1 MADQQELVE
10 QLFDAALAIKPG
22 DRSAFLDKVCGENL
36 DLKRSVESRLVEDPR
51 ADPRAGSSLQPPTPG
66 FLEKTTVDFRQSSG
80 TNGRERSDQ
89 NTAPLEPANR
99 PRPGDVLG
107 ERFLIIRF
115 IARGGMGEVY
125 EVEDLRLQ
133 GIHLALKTVLPQ
145 IADEPHMQKRF
156 EREVLLARQVI
167 HPNLCPIYDIFHCQ
181 GPGGPLT
188 FLTMKLLP
196 GETLGAR
203 MVRKTRIDLPEAAC
217 ITKQVAAALTAIHDA
232 GILHRD
238 IKSSNIML
246 DGSGEQVRVSVMD
259 FGLAHAYLTDG
270 RTLTAVGVA
279 GTPAY
284 MAPEL
289 FRGQPPSKATDV
301 YAFGVVVHEML
312 TGRLPYINSENQF
325 QTGKDAVFDG
335 LPPEWKKAVRG
346 CIEPDL
352 SRRCQTIPQ
361 AVSPLG
367 FEPSTQGYAT
377 KRLHLSRRRMIEM
390 GAGASLAL
398 VGGGIW
404 FEWPKIDLWIHPLP
418 EKRFVA
424 LMAWPAGPGDSAPI
438 VSTVLGTI
446 RSRLARAEAY
456 VKNLLIIA
464 PGDITSTAS
473 PMTAMT
479 PAESVNALGANL
491 VLAASLQSTAG
502 TVTLLLQ
509 VLDAATQ
516 RLLRRHH
523 ISCNRAEVSSL
534 ADKGS
539 SAAARLLGLPD
550 QDKNAKDTDELLGI
564 SPAAFSLFSQAEQ
577 LAAQP
582 NNTGLDAAVL
592 KYGECLEKEPHFRL
606 GYAKLAI
613 AYTRQYRL
621 FRNTAVLNL
630 ARQNAEKAADANSTS
645 ATGLLSRA
653 LVYLYTGDTNNAMTY
668 FAKALKADPGNPE
681 IMLHR
686 AHALRDLNRW
696 PQAEQ
701 TYREILKE
709 RPNYWPANNALGWIL
724 FRQAKYK
731 EAADAFDA
739 AAMAAPNVAMP
750 LANLGSMYLE
760 LGKHDEAIDA
770 SDRSIKRSPN
780 ETAYRNLGDMAFS
793 DKNYKVALADYQQAA
808 ILDPKYHG
816 VWRDIGDCYAMLG
829 QPALVR
835 ENYAKAANLLSEEL
849 QDNPRSGP
857 TWMTLAFY
865 HAKIG
870 DAASAAT
877 DLENGER
884 RGAGDVESQ
893 FMKVQALALLGKR
906 EDATRLL
913 LACMDRGLSPVEV
926 DFALDLKDIRKDPRY
941 LARVS
946 KKRSTTGPAT
956 S

>member
-22 DRSAFLDKVCGENL
+22 DRPAFLDKVCGENL
-36 DLKRSVESRLVEDPR
+36 ELKRSVEYLLVKDPR
-51 ADPRAGSSLQPPTPG
+51 AASSIQHPPPG
-66 FLEKTTVDFRQSSG
+66 FLEKTTVDIRQSPEKSG
-80 TNGRERSDQ
+80 RDSADQ
-89 NTAPLEPANR
+89 NTAPLESKNR
-99 PRPGDVLG
+99 PNPGDVLG
-107 ERFLIIRF
+107 DRFLVIRF

-125 EVEDLRLQ
+125 EVEDLHLQ
-133 GIHLALKTVLPQ
+133 GVRLALKTVLPQ
-145 IADEPHMQKRF
+145 IAGETRMQKRF

-167 HPNLCPIYDIFHCQ
+167 HPNLCPIYDIFRIQ

-188 FLTMKLLP
+188 FLTMKFLP

-203 MVRKTRIDLPEAAC
+203 MVRKTRIDLPEAAS

-246 DGSGEQVRVSVMD
+246 DGAGEQVRVSVMD

-301 YAFGVVVHEML
+301 YAFGVVVYEML
-312 TGRLPYINSENQF
+312 TGRLPHITSENQL
-325 QTGKDAVFDG
+325 QTGKDPLFDG
-335 LPPEWKKAVRG
+335 LPPEWKKFVRG

-352 SRRCQTIPQ
+352 SRRYRTIPE

-367 FEPSTQGYAT
+367 FADSSTHGNAT
-377 KRLHLSRRRMIEM
+377 QRLHLSRRHMVELCT
-390 GAGASLAL
+390 GASLAFA
-398 VGGGIW
+398 GGIW

-424 LMAWPAGPGDSAPI
+424 LMAWPAAPSESAPI
-438 VSTVLGTI
+438 VSTVLSSI

-456 VKNLLIIA
+456 VKNLLIISPSDVA
-464 PGDITSTAS
+464 SSAS
-473 PMTAMT
+473 PMIPMT

-491 VLAASLQSTAG
+491 VLAASLHSTAKNA
-502 TVTLLLQ
+502 TLLLQ
-509 VLDAATQ
+509 VLDASTQ

-523 ISCNRAEVSSL
+523 ISCSRADVSSL

-539 SAAARLLGLPD
+539 AAAARLLGLPE
-550 QDKNAKDTDELLGI
+550 QDKTAIDTDELLGI
-564 SPAAFSLFSQAEQ
+564 SAAAFSSFSQAEQ

-582 NNTGLDAAVL
+582 NNTGLDAAIL
-592 KYGECLEKEPHFRL
+592 KYGECLEKEPHFHL

-613 AYTRQYRL
+613 AYTRKYRL
-621 FRNTAVLNL
+621 FRDTATLNL
-630 ARQNAEKAADANSTS
+630 ARQNAEKAADSNSTS

-653 LVYLYTGDTNNAMTY
+653 LVYLYTGDTNNAMAY
-668 FAKALKADPGNPE
+668 FTKALKVDPGNPE
-681 IMLHR
+681 IMLRR

-696 PQAEQ
+696 PEAEQ
-701 TYREILKE
+701 TYRDILKE
-709 RPNYWPANNALGWIL
+709 RPNYWPANNELGWIL
-724 FRQAKYK
+724 FRQAKYQQ
-731 EAADAFDA
+731 AADAFDA
-739 AAMAAPNVAMP
+739 AAMAAPNVALP

-760 LGKHDEAIDA
+760 LRKHDEAIDA
-770 SDRSIKRSPN
+770 SQRSIKRSPN
-780 ETAYRNLGDMAFS
+780 ETAYRNLGDIAFS
-793 DKNYKVALADYQQAA
+793 DGNYKNALANYQQAA
-808 ILDPKYHG
+808 ILDPKYHN

-835 ENYAKAANLLSEEL
+835 ENYAKAAHLLSEEL

-877 DLENGER
+877 DIENAER

-893 FMKVQALALLGKR
+893 FMKVQALALLGKK
-906 EDATRLL
+906 EDATKLL
-913 LACMDRGLSPVEV
+913 LACMDRGLSTVDV

-941 LARVS
+941 LSRIA
-946 KKRSTTGPAT
+946 KNHSTSGPAA

>member
-51 ADPRAGSSLQPPTPG
+51 AGSSLQPPTPG

-89 NTAPLEPANR
+89 NASPFEPANR

-107 ERFLIIRF
+107 ERFLVIRF

-181 GPGGPLT
+181 GPDGPLT

-301 YAFGVVVHEML
+301 YAFGIVIHEML
-312 TGRLPYINSENQF
+312 TGRLPQINSDNQL
-325 QTGKDAVFDG
+325 QTGKDVLFDG

-352 SRRCQTIPQ
+352 SRRCQTIPE
-361 AVSPLG
+361 AMSPLG

-377 KRLHLSRRRMIEM
+377 KPLHLSRRRMIQM
-390 GAGASLAL
+390 GAGASSLAL
-398 VGGGIW
+398 AGGIW
-404 FEWPKIDLWIHPLP
+404 FEWPRIDLWIHPIP

-424 LMAWPAGPGDSAPI
+424 LMAWPAGPGESAPI
-438 VSTVLGTI
+438 VSTVLGSI

-464 PGDITSTAS
+464 PSDMPST
-473 PMTAMT
+473 TAPAT

-491 VLAASLQSTAG
+491 VLAASLQSTPN

-523 ISCNRAEVSSL
+523 ITSSRAEISSL

-550 QDKNAKDTDELLGI
+550 QDKTAKDTDELLGI

-582 NNTGLDAAVL
+582 NNTGLDAAIL
-592 KYGECLEKEPHFRL
+592 KYVECLEKEPHFRL
-606 GYAKLAI
+606 GYARLAI

-630 ARQNAEKAADANSTS
+630 ARQNAEKAADSNSTS

-681 IMLHR
+681 VMLYR
-686 AHALRDLNRW
+686 AQALRNTNRW
-696 PQAEQ
+696 PEAEQ

-709 RPNYWPANNALGWIL
+709 RPNYWPANNELGWIL
-724 FRQAKYK
+724 FRQAKYQQ
-731 EAADAFDA
+731 AADAFDA
-739 AAMAAPNVAMP
+739 AAMAAPNVARP
-750 LANLGSMYLE
+750 LANLGEMYID

-770 SDRSIKRSPN
+770 SQRSIQRSPN
-780 ETAYRNLGDMAFS
+780 ETAYRNLGDIAFS
-793 DKNYKVALADYQQAA
+793 DGNYKNALANYQQAA
-808 ILDPKYHG
+808 NLDPKYHMI
-816 VWRDIGDCYAMLG
+816 WRDIGDCYAMLG

-835 ENYAKAANLLSEEL
+835 ENYAKAARLLSEEL

-877 DLENGER
+877 DIENAER

-893 FMKVQALALLGKR
+893 FTKVQALALLGKK

-913 LACMDRGLSPVEV
+913 LTCMDRGLSTVEV
-926 DFALDLKDIRKDPRY
+926 NFALDLKDIRKDPRY
-941 LARVS
+941 LARIA
-946 KKRSTTGPAT
+946 KKQSPSGPAT

>member
-36 DLKRSVESRLVEDPR
+36 ELKRSVESRLVK
-51 ADPRAGSSLQPPTPG
+51 DPRAGSSLHPPTPG
-66 FLEKTTVDFRQSSG
+66 FLEKTTIDFRQSSQ

-89 NTAPLEPANR
+89 NTTPLESTNR

-107 ERFLIIRF
+107 ERFLVIRF

-181 GPGGPLT
+181 GPAGPLT

-301 YAFGVVVHEML
+301 YAFGVVIHEML
-312 TGRLPYINSENQF
+312 TGRLPHINSDNQL
-325 QTGKDAVFDG
+325 QTGKDVLFDG

-352 SRRCQTIPQ
+352 SRRCRTIPE
-361 AVSPLG
+361 AMSPLG
-367 FEPSTQGYAT
+367 FEPSTQGYAA
-377 KRLHLSRRRMIEM
+377 KPLHLSRRRMIQM
-390 GAGASLAL
+390 GAGASSLAL
-398 VGGGIW
+398 AGGLW
-404 FEWPKIDLWIHPLP
+404 FEWPRIDLWIHPIP

-424 LMAWPAGPGDSAPI
+424 LMAWPVGPGESAPI

-464 PGDITSTAS
+464 PSDITSTS
-473 PMTAMT
+473 PAT

-491 VLAASLQSTAG
+491 VLAASLQSTPN

-523 ISCNRAEVSSL
+523 ITSSRADISSL

-550 QDKNAKDTDELLGI
+550 QDKTARDTDELLGI

-582 NNTGLDAAVL
+582 NNTGLDAAIL
-592 KYGECLEKEPHFRL
+592 KYAECLEKEPHFRL
-606 GYAKLAI
+606 GYARLAI
-613 AYTRQYRL
+613 AYTRKYRVL
-621 FRNTAVLNL
+621 HDPAILNL
-630 ARQNAEKAADANSTS
+630 ARQNAEKAADSNSTS

-668 FAKALKADPGNPE
+668 FTRALKADPGNPE
-681 IMLHR
+681 IMLYR
-686 AHALRDLNRW
+686 AQALRNTNRW
-696 PQAEQ
+696 PEAEQ

-709 RPNYWPANNALGWIL
+709 RPNYWPANNELGWIL
-724 FRQAKYK
+724 FRQAKYQQ
-731 EAADAFDA
+731 AADAFDA
-739 AAMAAPNVAMP
+739 AAMAAPNVARP
-750 LANLGSMYLE
+750 LANLGEMYIA

-770 SDRSIKRSPN
+770 SQRSIQRSPN
-780 ETAYRNLGDMAFS
+780 ETAYRNLGDIAFS
-793 DKNYKVALADYQQAA
+793 DGNYKNALANYQQAA
-808 ILDPKYHG
+808 NLDPKYHMI
-816 VWRDIGDCYAMLG
+816 WRDIGDCYAMLG

-835 ENYAKAANLLSEEL
+835 ENYAKAARLLSEEL

-870 DAASAAT
+870 NAASAAT
-877 DLENGER
+877 DIENAER

-893 FMKVQALALLGKR
+893 FTKVQALALLGKK
-906 EDATRLL
+906 EDATKLL
-913 LACMDRGLSPVEV
+913 LTCMDRGLSPVEV
-926 DFALDLKDIRKDPRY
+926 DFALDLREIRKDPRY
-941 LARVS
+941 LSRVA
-946 KKRSTTGPAT
+946 KKPSTPRPAA

>member
-36 DLKRSVESRLVEDPR
+36 DLKRSIESRLIK
-51 ADPRAGSSLQPPTPG
+51 DPRAGSSFPPPTPG
-66 FLEKTTVDFRQSSG
+66 FLEKTTIDFRQSSQ

-89 NTAPLEPANR
+89 NITPLESTNR

-107 ERFLIIRF
+107 ERFLVIRF

-181 GPGGPLT
+181 GPDGPLT

-246 DGSGEQVRVSVMD
+246 DGSGEQVRVTVMD

-301 YAFGVVVHEML
+301 YAFGVVIHEML
-312 TGRLPYINSENQF
+312 TGRLPHINSDNQL
-325 QTGKDAVFDG
+325 QTGKDVLFDG

-352 SRRCQTIPQ
+352 SRRCQTIPE
-361 AVSPLG
+361 AMSPLG

-377 KRLHLSRRRMIEM
+377 KPLHLSRRRMIQM
-390 GAGASLAL
+390 AAGASSLA
-398 VGGGIW
+398 VAGGVW
-404 FEWPKIDLWIHPLP
+404 FEWPKIDLWIHPIP
-418 EKRFVA
+418 DKRFVA
-424 LMAWPAGPGDSAPI
+424 LMAWPAGPGESAPI

-464 PGDITSTAS
+464 PGDITGTTS
-473 PMTAMT
+473 PAT

-491 VLAASLQSTAG
+491 VLAASLQSTPN

-516 RLLRRHH
+516 RLLRRHR
-523 ISCNRAEVSSL
+523 ITSSRAEINSL
-534 ADKGS
+534 ADRGS

-550 QDKNAKDTDELLGI
+550 QDKTAKDTDELLGI

-592 KYGECLEKEPHFRL
+592 KYAECLEKEPHFRL
-606 GYAKLAI
+606 GYARLAI
-613 AYTRQYRL
+613 AYTRKYR
-621 FRNTAVLNL
+621 VLHDPAILTL
-630 ARQNAEKAADANSTS
+630 ARQNAEKAADSNSTS

-681 IMLHR
+681 VMLYR
-686 AHALRDLNRW
+686 AQALRNTNRW
-696 PQAEQ
+696 PEAEQ

-709 RPNYWPANNALGWIL
+709 RPNYWPANNELGWIL
-724 FRQAKYK
+724 FRQAKYQQ
-731 EAADAFDA
+731 AADAFDA
-739 AAMAAPNVAMP
+739 AAMAAPNVARP
-750 LANLGSMYLE
+750 LANLGEMYIE

-770 SDRSIKRSPN
+770 SQRSIQRSPN
-780 ETAYRNLGDMAFS
+780 ETAYRNLGDLAFS
-793 DKNYKVALADYQQAA
+793 DGNYKNALANYQQAA
-808 ILDPKYHG
+808 NLDPKYHMI
-816 VWRDIGDCYAMLG
+816 WRDIGDCYAMLG

-835 ENYAKAANLLSEEL
+835 ENYAKAARLLSEEL

-865 HAKIG
+865 HAKMG
-870 DAASAAT
+870 DAVSAAT
-877 DLENGER
+877 DIENAER

-893 FMKVQALALLGKR
+893 FTKVQALALLGKK
-906 EDATRLL
+906 EDATKLL

-941 LARVS
+941 LSRVA
-946 KKRSTTGPAT
+946 KKLSTPRPAA